1 MIKASCSSSS
11 SAETSLLSAA
21 LQSSCTTRLLYT
33 HQPEHSCRRQLFHVR
48 WRRPLLPNSPVSC
61 PVPAT
66 RPLCSFM
73 HPQICTRVVSTCYLL
88 QGFIQVVPVES
99 QCFDVAVNDLLFTED
114 VRVQSPPN
122 HHIRLLEDTD
132 FKYWMK
138 HYTGHVAEL
147 CTN

>member
-1 MIKASCSSSS
+1 
-11 SAETSLLSAA
+11 
-21 LQSSCTTRLLYT
+21 
-33 HQPEHSCRRQLFHVR
+33 
-48 WRRPLLPNSPVSC
+48 
-61 PVPAT
+61 
-66 RPLCSFM
+66 M

-114 VRVQSPPN
+114 VRVQSLPN

-138 HYTGHVAEL
+138 VAFYHRTVSIFDSDSDL
-147 CTN
+147 D